1 MWEKEKKLLLQKIQE
16 ISNNKDTTAELDESS
31 AEYKLMDEKNKQLQI
46 IENELQKVTSALN
59 VSKMNETQRAMSPE
73 TSIDSEYEALGGWKE
88 MQDLLSAYIPE
99 QQLQQQQQRSNIG
112 NSTGNKK
119 STQRPPKKKSPLKR
133 GAIVAW
139 SLSPKHHLQTKN
151 NPLKHSRCGR
161 NTCRCRIHA
170 KQKCNHSKHLRANAG
185 NVWRYVACQEATSSR
200 DSHAKDVQDAVDMV
214 QVGDVEFV
222 VDNEDPRIM
231 PTILRG

>member
-31 AEYKLMDEKNKQLQI
+31 AEYKLIDEKNKQLQI

-112 NSTGNKK
+112 NSTGNKVC
-119 STQRPPKKKSPLKR
+119 SAPEEEEEPPKVRSSSGMVIVTKR
-133 GAIVAW
+133 Y
-139 SLSPKHHLQTKN
+139 PE
-151 NPLKHSRCGR
+151 
-161 NTCRCRIHA
+161 
-170 KQKCNHSKHLRANAG
+170 QK
-185 NVWRYVACQEATSSR
+185 
-200 DSHAKDVQDAVDMV
+200 
-214 QVGDVEFV
+214 
-222 VDNEDPRIM
+222 
-231 PTILRG
+231 TIP